1 MAQWNK
7 NTQSYRRIGN
17 QSHDTTLH
25 EVFMQA
31 DQYGNIINEGATHR
45 SAFGEQIA
53 LPITPVIQLDGLY
66 GLSEK
71 NFETFSATGGSADT
85 TNTLMRVQTG
95 TSIGGYGVLRSR
107 RAVRYR
113 PGQGAMSRFTAAFTQ
128 SAPGVGVAGYTQRA
142 GFFTQEQALQI
153 GYDGE
158 NFGILRQNEG
168 KAHIETLT
176 VSAGAGIAGNITLTL
191 NGTAYVVPLV
201 DTTSDASITAAEI
214 SEWFQANASGAWTVE
229 HCDGVVVFLSTSI
242 GLKNGTYS
250 FVDTD
255 TTGAVA
261 SSVTSQTGVANVN
274 DWTYQADFN
283 IDTLDGNGPSGV
295 ILDPAKLNVYQIN
308 FRWLGAG
315 ELRFA
320 VENPINGDM
329 IFFHHEHYSNRNAD
343 VHIDNPS
350 LKIGYVAA
358 SLGGT
363 GTNVTVT
370 GASMMGAIE
379 GLVQSTTLPTSAY
392 RLTADTFAQNLLHHG
407 LTVHNRLVFNNK
419 INTRELLIKD
429 MSVTVTPT
437 GASQDIPV
445 EVVLFYNF
453 DGLPTPSVYKVIN
466 GTESS
471 AFYNE
476 TDGTLTQGTNV
487 PIFTFFINAPGSQ
500 TISLENLRIA
510 IPPNNDITVAVQ
522 STGSLDGLGVGL
534 TWIED

>member
-1 MAQWNK
+1 
-7 NTQSYRRIGN
+7 
-17 QSHDTTLH
+17 
-25 EVFMQA
+25 MQA

-53 LPITPVIQLDGLY
+53 IPITPVIQLDGLY

-176 VSAGAGIAGNITLTL
+176 VSAGAGSAGNITLTL
-191 NGTAYVVPLV
+191 NGTPYVVPLA
-201 DTTSDASITAAEI
+201 DITSDASITAAEI

-229 HCDGVVVFLSTSI
+229 HCDGVVIFLSTSI

-255 TTGAVA
+255 TTDAVA
-261 SSVTSQTGVANVN
+261 SSITSQTGVANVN

-295 ILDPAKLNVYQIN
+295 TLDPTKLNVYQIN

-363 GTNVTVT
+363 ETNVTVT

-392 RLTADTFAQNLLHHG
+392 RLTAATFAQNLLHHG

>member
-1 MAQWNK
+1 
-7 NTQSYRRIGN
+7 
-17 QSHDTTLH
+17 
-25 EVFMQA
+25 
-31 DQYGNIINEGATHR
+31 
-45 SAFGEQIA
+45 
-53 LPITPVIQLDGLY
+53 
-66 GLSEK
+66 
-71 NFETFSATGGSADT
+71 
-85 TNTLMRVQTG
+85 
-95 TSIGGYGVLRSR
+95 
-107 RAVRYR
+107 
-113 PGQGAMSRFTAAFTQ
+113 
-128 SAPGVGVAGYTQRA
+128 
-142 GFFTQEQALQI
+142 
-153 GYDGE
+153 
-158 NFGILRQNEG
+158 
-168 KAHIETLT
+168 
-176 VSAGAGIAGNITLTL
+176 
-191 NGTAYVVPLV
+191 
-201 DTTSDASITAAEI
+201 
-214 SEWFQANASGAWTVE
+214 
-229 HCDGVVVFLSTSI
+229 
-242 GLKNGTYS
+242 
-250 FVDTD
+250 
-255 TTGAVA
+255 
-261 SSVTSQTGVANVN
+261 
-274 DWTYQADFN
+274 
-283 IDTLDGNGPSGV
+283 
-295 ILDPAKLNVYQIN
+295 LNVYQIN

-392 RLTADTFAQNLLHHG
+392 RLTAATFAQNLLHHG
-407 LTVHNRLVFNNK
+407 LTVHNRLVLNNK

>member
-1 MAQWNK
+1 MAQWRK
-7 NTQSYRRIGN
+7 DIQSYDG
-17 QSHDTTLH
+17 QSTRH
-25 EVFMQA
+25 EVYVRA
-31 DQYGNIINEGATHR
+31 DQYGNIINEGASGR
-45 SAFGEQIA
+45 SAFGESIA
-53 LPITPVIQLDGLY
+53 VPITPVVQLDGLY
-66 GLSEK
+66 GLPSK
-71 NFETFSATGGSADT
+71 NFETFSATGGTADT

-113 PGQGAMSRFTAAFTQ
+113 PGQGAMCRFTAAFT
-128 SAPGVGVAGYTQRA
+128 SGVTGYTQRA

-176 VSAGAGIAGNITLTL
+176 VTTGAGIASNITLTL
-191 NGTAYVVPLV
+191 NGTPYVVPLT
-201 DTTSDASITAAEI
+201 DTTSDESITAAEI
-214 SEWFQANASGAWTVE
+214 SEHFQANHSADWTVE

-250 FVDTD
+250 FDAG
-255 TTGAVA
+255 TTGTVA
-261 SSVTSQTGVANVN
+261 SSTTSQTGVANVD
-274 DWTYQADFN
+274 DWIHQADFN

-295 ILDPAKLNVYQIN
+295 TLDTTKLNVYQIN

-329 IFFHHEHYSNRNAD
+329 IFFHHEHYSNRNTD

-379 GLVQSTTLPTSAY
+379 GIIQSTTLPTSAY
-392 RLTADTFAQNLLHHG
+392 RLNATTFAQNLLHHG
-407 LTVHNRLVFNNK
+407 LTVHNRLIFNNK
-419 INTRELLIKD
+419 INTRELLIKEV
-429 MSVTVTPT
+429 SIVTT
-437 GASQDIPV
+437 GSGQNEPV

-453 DGLPTPSVYKVIN
+453 DGLPSPSVYNIIN
-466 GTESS
+466 STESS

-476 TDGTLTQGTNV
+476 TEGTLTQGTNF
-487 PIFTFFINAPGSQ
+487 PIYSFFITNPGAQ
-500 TISLENLRIA
+500 TINLEDLRIA

-522 STGSLDGLGVGL
+522 CTGTLTGLGVGL
-534 TWIED
+534 TFLED